1 MSLKVYHVVRQYHPS
16 IGGLEDVVYNIA
28 QQQLAEGSQTPVIV
42 TLDRLFCGEAQRLP
56 AREIREGVEVI
67 RLPYR
72 GSSRYPLCPQVLSVL
87 GEADVVHVHG
97 VDFFFDFLAL
107 TRFWHGK
114 PLLASSHGIYFHTP
128 FASGLKKVF
137 FNTVTRLSALAYHKI
152 VATSDNDGRLFGQI
166 CAPERVEVIE
176 NGVNLEKFRQPAAKA
191 VLPPV
196 IIYFGR
202 WSENK
207 GLLETLALFACL
219 HRQAPQW
226 RLIIAGREYD
236 HNAAELQAQAQ
247 QLGVAEAVQIVAS
260 PSNAQLATL
269 IAEAGYFICQ
279 SHHEG
284 FGLAAIEAM
293 SAGLYPL
300 LSDIPPFVKLVSAT
314 GLGLVLG
321 RNQDE
326 RDSQAILARHQA
338 LTADYPAVAHQLV
351 LSVQPYSWAHT
362 AQRYLQHYRDLA
374 RADESMETS
383 L

>member
-28 QQQLAEGSQTPVIV
+28 QQQLADGAQTPVIV
-42 TLDRLFCGEAQRLP
+42 TLDRLFCGDAQRLP

-72 GSSRYPLCPQVLSVL
+72 GSSRYPLCPKVLGVL

-97 VDFFFDFLAL
+97 VDFFFDFLAW

-137 FNTVTRLSALAYHKI
+137 FNTVTRLSALAYRKI
-152 VATSDNDGRLFGQI
+152 VATSDNDGRLFRQI
-166 CAPERVEVIE
+166 CADSRVEVIE
-176 NGVNLEKFRQPAAKA
+176 NGVNLTKFRQTASRER
-191 VLPPV
+191 LQPV

-219 HRQAPQW
+219 HRHAPQW

-236 HNAAELQAQAQ
+236 HDADELSRLAQE
-247 QLGVAEAVQIVAS
+247 LGVAEAVQIVPS
-260 PSNAQLATL
+260 PSNADLAAL
-269 IAEAGYFICQ
+269 IAQASYFICQ

-300 LSDIPPFVKLVSAT
+300 LSHIPPFAKLVAAT
-314 GLGLVLG
+314 GLGLLLG
-321 RNQDE
+321 RNQVE
-326 RDSQAILARHQA
+326 ADSQAILARHQA
-338 LTADYPAVAHQLV
+338 LAVDYPAVAHQLV
-351 LSVQPYSWAHT
+351 QSVQPYSWVQT
-362 AQRYLQHYRDLA
+362 AQRYLQHYRDMA
-374 RADESMETS
+374 KTDHSMETS